1 MFRFR
6 HSSVVSAFGVLA
18 VALVASA
25 GTLSVPGEPPV
36 TFLAIG
42 PAGFKIDGKIPGL
55 KATDDGTTLK
65 LSLPL
70 TRVSTGM
77 GLRDTHCKDEVFEVN
92 HKEEKEEEKKK
103 WGEFPN
109 KVATLTVQKSAL
121 KIPEGGKPSTG
132 KVSGLLTVHK
142 SQQTVSITY
151 TATPVAGGYKVDGSF
166 PMDITRWG
174 MKPPKKFGIEVK
186 KDVTVKASF
195 KVEEK

>member
-6 HSSVVSAFGVLA
+6 HSSVVSAFGILA
-18 VALVASA
+18 VAFAASA
-25 GTLSVPGEPPV
+25 GSLSVPGEPPV

-65 LSLPL
+65 LTLPL

-92 HKEEKEEEKKK
+92 HQEKDEEKKKK

-109 KVATLTVQKSAL
+109 KVATLAVQKSAL
-121 KIPEGGKPSTG
+121 QVPTEGKPTSG
-132 KVSGLLTVHK
+132 KVSGQLTAHQA
-142 SQQTVSITY
+142 QQTVSITY
-151 TATPVAGGYKVDGSF
+151 TAKKVPGGYQVEGSF
-166 PMDITRWG
+166 PMDITRWR
-174 MKPPKKFGIEVK
+174 MKPPEKFGIAVK
-186 KDVTVKASF
+186 KDVIVKASF